1 MLIAFGIFKKHG
13 MLVPNVNPYIQL
25 LIMYPAASWG
35 STMPD
40 LDTSKSSVS
49 EHTPLSMA
57 TNLFL
62 RMLGAKHRSWQT
74 HCLVITGG
82 LTVALPVLLE
92 IWGKGVFSSFDLRFL
107 RLLIY
112 GLSIGVFSHLALD
125 AITPEGIH
133 VIPNVKMR
141 LVPRLPFF
149 STGGPWEKLVCASTL
164 HSNRDCFSVYILWQ
178 GDFEDLA
185 GYSKYHQLKSSPVYF
200 REGFYYI
207 QK

>member
-1 MLIAFGIFKKHG
+1 
-13 MLVPNVNPYIQL
+13 
-25 LIMYPAASWG
+25 
-35 STMPD
+35 
-40 LDTSKSSVS
+40 
-49 EHTPLSMA
+49 
-57 TNLFL
+57 
-62 RMLGAKHRSWQT
+62 
-74 HCLVITGG
+74 VITGG

-149 STGGPWEKLVCASTL
+149 STGGPWEKLICAVL
-164 HSNRDCFSVYILWQ
+164 YIAIAIAFLYIFF
-178 GDFEDLA
+178 GKA
-185 GYSKYHQLKSSPVYF
+185 ILK
-200 REGFYYI
+200 I
-207 QK
+207 